1 MKALS
6 LGLPFALNARH
17 AIAALALAGTATFLA
32 PAPAQ
37 ALIEYP
43 YCMKVYTRDQ
53 YEDCSYSTLAQC
65 QLSASGRSAMCY
77 RDPFYRGAPGTP
89 YVVREP
95 RVPYSPFGN
104 IDPYYDPYRVAPAP
118 VPSRHIHRKPRN
130 KTQHKTH
137 RAP

>member
-1 MKALS
+1 MSK
-6 LGLPFALNARH
+6 LPFGLSARH
-17 AIAALALAGTATFLA
+17 AVAAVVLACGGSVLA
-32 PAPAQ
+32 PVPAQ

-43 YCMKVYTRDQ
+43 YCMRVYTRDQ

-77 RDPFYRGAPGTP
+77 RDPFYRGAPGTA

-104 IDPYYDPYRVAPAP
+104 INPYYDPYRATVAPP
-118 VPSRHIHRKPRN
+118 PSRHIHRKPKR
-130 KTQHKTH
+130 KTH
-137 RAP
+137 RAQ